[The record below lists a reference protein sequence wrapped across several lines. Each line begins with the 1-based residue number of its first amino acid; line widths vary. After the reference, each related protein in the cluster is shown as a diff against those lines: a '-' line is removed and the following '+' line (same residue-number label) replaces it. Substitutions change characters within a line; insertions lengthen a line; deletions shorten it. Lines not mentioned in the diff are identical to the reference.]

1 MKLVFALG
9 LCLALGS
16 CKDKDQTKPVDTS
29 APPSTATASPPANK
43 EIATPV
49 RTALAEYE
57 SIRKLLATDETNGIG
72 EAASRLATAATEAEK
87 TAAGDAKIHL
97 GALAKAAQALAQ
109 DKGDIEALR
118 KAFGEVSKP
127 LVALLAQDP
136 ALRQGQHLFECPM
149 AVGYKKWIQPSDKL
163 ENPYMGK
170 KMLACGG
177 PTDWKA

>member
-1 MKLVFALG
+1 MRLVFVLG

-16 CKDKDQTKPVDTS
+16 CKDKDQTKPADTS
-29 APPSTATASPPANK
+29 APPATATASPPANK
-43 EIATPV
+43 DIAPPV

-57 SIRKLLATDETNGIG
+57 SIRKLLAADETNGIAD
-72 EAASRLATAATEAEK
+72 AANKLATAATEAEK
-87 TAAGDAKIHL
+87 SATGDAKVQL
-97 GALAKAAQALAQ
+97 GALARAAQALAAE
-109 DKGDIEALR
+109 KGDIDALR

-127 LVALLAQDP
+127 LVALLASDP

-177 PTDWKA
+177 PTDWRA